1 MMAYLCY
8 DIFLHE
14 FRNRGRNHNW
24 IYMSQKISHQIF
36 YLCDEQSMYFF
47 SSIAKNKIT
56 SHGGCEMLRS
66 WKDAAGCSRNWNVHT
81 ASCLSC
87 LCKGL
92 IAEMCQLHGQQSGQ
106 PRALGTCARCPKHN
120 QAMPMVRGIEW
131 GGAKLRAPGPA
142 LSLTSSP
149 RREVPLQQPQPFH
162 SHWESQPSPPP
173 SSSERTKK
181 KKHR

>member
-1 MMAYLCY
+1 MSLGREAEIITGYTCHKKLVIKYFICAM
-8 DIFLHE
+8 
-14 FRNRGRNHNW
+14 NRVC
-24 IYMSQKISHQIF
+24 I
-36 YLCDEQSMYFF
+36 FF

-66 WKDAAGCSRNWNVHT
+66 WKDEAGCSRNWNVRT

-106 PRALGTCARCPKHN
+106 PCALGTCARCPKHN
-120 QAMPMVRGIEW
+120 QAMPMVSGIEW

-142 LSLTSSP
+142 LSLTSCP

-173 SSSERTKK
+173 SSSEKK
-181 KKHR
+181 KKNKKEKA